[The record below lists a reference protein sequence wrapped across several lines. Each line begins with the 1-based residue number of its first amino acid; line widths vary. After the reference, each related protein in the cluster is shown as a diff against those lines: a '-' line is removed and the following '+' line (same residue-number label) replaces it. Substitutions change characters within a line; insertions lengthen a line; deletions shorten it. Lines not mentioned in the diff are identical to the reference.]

1 MSSPFRQPYE
11 ESLKNARPN
20 RYLQL
25 LETGELSSH
34 LDEVCRVADQEF
46 DSIFARLK
54 EETAKPTS
62 SLGKANYLWMLE
74 TQAHEMVMDEILIR
88 DDDLVLDF
96 HRERR
101 SRGGGRLAAS
111 NDRNRPV
118 PSTEP

>member
-34 LDEVCRVADQEF
+34 LDEVCQEADEKF
-46 DSIFARLK
+46 DLTFARLK
-54 EETAKPTS
+54 EETATPIS

-74 TQAHEMVMDEILIR
+74 TQARDMVMDEILIR

-96 HRERR
+96 HRNDGPE
-101 SRGGGRLAAS
+101 AA
-111 NDRNRPV
+111 
-118 PSTEP
+118 EG

>member
-46 DSIFARLK
+46 DAIFARLT
-54 EETAKPTS
+54 EETAKPLS
-62 SLGKANYLWMLE
+62 SLGKANYLWMLA
-74 TQAHEMVMDEILIR
+74 TQAREMVMDEILIR
-88 DDDLVLDF
+88 DDDPVVADF
-96 HRERR
+96 HRNDGSE
-101 SRGGGRLAAS
+101 AA
-111 NDRNRPV
+111 
-118 PSTEP
+118 EG

>member
-11 ESLKNARPN
+11 ESLKNARLN

-54 EETAKPTS
+54 EETATPIS

-74 TQAHEMVMDEILIR
+74 TQARDMVMDEILIR

-96 HRERR
+96 HRNDGPE
-101 SRGGGRLAAS
+101 AA
-111 NDRNRPV
+111 
-118 PSTEP
+118 EG

>member
-62 SLGKANYLWMLE
+62 SLSADGQRGFVQIMPPPP
-74 TQAHEMVMDEILIR
+74 
-88 DDDLVLDF
+88 DDVGGSAAAP
-96 HRERR
+96 RE
-101 SRGGGRLAAS
+101 SKYFELPPAPE
-111 NDRNRPV
+111 N
-118 PSTEP
+118 

>member
-34 LDEVCRVADQEF
+34 LDEVCRLADQEF
-46 DSIFARLK
+46 DAIFARLK

-62 SLGKANYLWMLE
+62 SLGKANYLWMLA
-74 TQAHEMVMDEILIR
+74 TQAREMVMDEILIG
-88 DDDLVLDF
+88 DNDLVPNSY
-96 HRERR
+96 R
-101 SRGGGRLAAS
+101 
-111 NDRNRPV
+111 NDGPEA
-118 PSTEP
+118 PEG

>member
-46 DSIFARLK
+46 DSISARLK
-54 EETAKPTS
+54 EETATPIS

-74 TQAHEMVMDEILIR
+74 TQARDMVMDEILIR

-96 HRERR
+96 HRNDGPE
-101 SRGGGRLAAS
+101 AA
-111 NDRNRPV
+111 
-118 PSTEP
+118 EG